1 MSVDDIVSFHSS
13 HPSIVNINQM
23 GIEDNSRFVFKQVTR
38 KEVLCKLR
46 SIKVGKSTGFDKIS
60 PKTVKLCADELCDPF
75 TSIVNNALE
84 TNTFPIDMKKAE
96 ICPVFKKK
104 DHMSKENYRPVNI
117 IPTFAK
123 IFESIIA
130 DQVGTYMNNHLSRM
144 LGAYKKGHG
153 CAQLLTLAVDS
164 WKWCLDDGLAV
175 GILLMDLSKAFDAIP
190 HDLLISKLHSYGF
203 SKGACQMLLSYLTH
217 RQQRVKLK
225 DVRSEWK
232 ITNRGIPQGSC
243 LGPLIFNIFL
253 NDIFMDIRNCK
264 LFNYADDNTL
274 SASHYD
280 ISIVIDK
287 LLKDTT
293 LAIEWF
299 QNNFMKVNPEKFQ
312 IMFMQPKGKSSL
324 LPETVDVVNH
334 TINVSDKVVL
344 LGIQID
350 NKLNF
355 DSHVKSLC
363 VKANCQL
370 KVLMRFKKILGDK
383 EKVRLFNTFILSCFN
398 FCPTVWTFCSVKSV
412 RKMERIQERALRFLT
427 NDVNSTYS
435 DLLRKSSR
443 STMFLSR
450 LKAIAIEVYKCVND
464 INPVFLNEMF
474 HMKNIPHN
482 LRDSS
487 KLVLPKF
494 KTTSYGKQ
502 TLSYYGVHLWNM
514 LPHQYKTVIN
524 VKEFRKLLSTW
535 DGPKCHCNLCHITW

>member
-1 MSVDDIVSFHSS
+1 MY
-13 HPSIVNINQM
+13 
-23 GIEDNSRFVFKQVTR
+23 GNS
-38 KEVLCKLR
+38 
-46 SIKVGKSTGFDKIS
+46 KS
-60 PKTVKLCADELCDPF
+60 L
-75 TSIVNNALE
+75 
-84 TNTFPIDMKKAE
+84 
-96 ICPVFKKK
+96 
-104 DHMSKENYRPVNI
+104 PVNI
-117 IPTFAK
+117 ITTFAK

-144 LGAYKKGHG
+144 LGAYKEGHG

-344 LGIQID
+344 LGIKIY

-370 KVLMRFKKILGDK
+370 KVLIHCKK
-383 EKVRLFNTFILSCFN
+383 NT
-398 FCPTVWTFCSVKSV
+398 
-412 RKMERIQERALRFLT
+412 
-427 NDVNSTYS
+427 
-435 DLLRKSSR
+435 
-443 STMFLSR
+443 
-450 LKAIAIEVYKCVND
+450 
-464 INPVFLNEMF
+464 
-474 HMKNIPHN
+474 
-482 LRDSS
+482 
-487 KLVLPKF
+487 
-494 KTTSYGKQ
+494 G
-502 TLSYYGVHLWNM
+502 
-514 LPHQYKTVIN
+514 
-524 VKEFRKLLSTW
+524 
-535 DGPKCHCNLCHITW
+535 